1 MQNPSSIRVG
11 KESYVVRNRLEA
23 HHHKT
28 PILWTF
34 QRHPIG
40 SYLVRNPL
48 GIFPVGSR
56 KERKFDSFLFA
67 VEKVHESPAIDS
79 VAVPPS
85 GNKRN
90 SDVLWSPVFH
100 RSPGN
105 LALV

>member
-23 HHHKT
+23 HHHET

-34 QRHPIG
+34 QRFPIR
-40 SYLVRNPL
+40 SYLVRNLL

-56 KERKFDSFLFA
+56 KERKFDSFLFS
-67 VEKVHESPAIDS
+67 VEEVNQAPAIDS
-79 VAVPPS
+79 VAVPSS

-90 SDVLWSPVFH
+90 SNVLWSPVFH